1 MARVRAMLLES
12 SRVSGTAGEFAP
24 SFVSFGSPDPGQNRP
39 AWRVAGREGLFQT
52 FIDFVFAPIVFV
64 DMGHGRV
71 MASPHRRLLLP
82 TPPIGPGLQRFH
94 AAL

>member
-64 DMGHGRV
+64 DMGPGRL
-71 MASPHRRLLLP
+71 MAPPDRRLLSS
-82 TPPIGPGLQRFH
+82 TPPDGPGPEGFH